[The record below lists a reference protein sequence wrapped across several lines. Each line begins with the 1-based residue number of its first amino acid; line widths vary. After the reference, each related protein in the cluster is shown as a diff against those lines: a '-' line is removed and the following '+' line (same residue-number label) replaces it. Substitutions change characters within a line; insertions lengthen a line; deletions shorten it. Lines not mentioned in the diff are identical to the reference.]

1 MTLGMT
7 FSRRPLVLLRAAAA
21 SAVVALW
28 GAAAGGCR
36 YSPYKFAGG
45 GLPRNIRTIAVL
57 PFDNQTAVADLQ
69 GQLFTAMR
77 NTLQRRLSLRD
88 ASEARAD
95 AIVRGSIV
103 KYDTDVPIAFSAD
116 PRAANQA
123 RRQLQLVIDVS
134 IIDQASGR
142 ALWERKGLT
151 AKGEYAER
159 NEAAGRSQAIDELL
173 TDIVEGAQ
181 SQW

>member
-1 MTLGMT
+1 MTRHLSSARRLGA
-7 FSRRPLVLLRAAAA
+7 VARAVAAA
-21 SAVVALW
+21 SLLGISAAS
-28 GAAAGGCR
+28 GACR

-45 GLPRNIRTIAVL
+45 GLPRNVRTIAVL
-57 PFDNQTAVADLQ
+57 PFDNQTAVPELQ
-69 GQLFTAMR
+69 RELFETMR
-77 NTLQRRLSLRD
+77 STLQRRLNLRD

-103 KYDTDVPIAFSAD
+103 KYDADVPIAFSAD

-123 RRQLQLVIDVS
+123 RRQLQVVIDVT

-142 ALWERKGLT
+142 TLFERKGLT

-159 NEAAGRSQAIDELL
+159 NEASGRQQAIEELL

>member
-1 MTLGMT
+1 MRIP
-7 FSRRPLVLLRAAAA
+7 FSPAARTRALRRLAAVAALALVASPAA
-21 SAVVALW
+21 
-28 GAAAGGCR
+28 GCR

-45 GLPRNIRTIAVL
+45 GLPRNVRTIAIL
-57 PFDNQTAVADLQ
+57 PFENQTAVPDLQ
-69 GQLFTAMR
+69 RELFESMR
-77 NTLQRRLSLRD
+77 TTLQRRLNVNA

-95 AIVRGSIV
+95 AIVRGTIV
-103 KYDTDVPIAFSAD
+103 KYDIDVPIAFSSD

-123 RRQLQLVIDVS
+123 RRQLQLVIDVT

-142 ALWERKGLT
+142 TLWERKGLS

-159 NEAAGRSQAIDELL
+159 NEATGRRQAIDELL